1 MAEAPLLIQ
10 GFKNLDELVRNGIV
24 HEVGVVGAKPLTEI
38 GSDLG
43 RKGWLAHH
51 GFRLHNLKPFRF
63 GGLSR
68 RGSGHNR
75 KHALSS
81 SQI

>member
-43 RKGWLAHH
+43 RKGWLVHD
-51 GFRLHNLKPFRF
+51 GSGLHNLRPIEFD
-63 GGLSR
+63 GPP
-68 RGSGHNR
+68 
-75 KHALSS
+75 
-81 SQI
+81 Q